1 MIILHKLVS
10 SEERFT
16 KGIEVTF
23 SLEIS
28 SLQTQLLVN
37 TKNAFLAPYIHIST
51 YQMCLV
57 ELFLSRTEE

>member
-37 TKNAFLAPYIHIST
+37 TKDAFLEPYI
-51 YQMCLV
+51 Q
-57 ELFLSRTEE
+57 